1 MTDDASLRPEPPALL
16 AGRRGLVLGVSSE
29 NGVGFRLAHHLQALG
44 AEVAVSLRP
53 ARGQFLSRLSELGF
67 FGVELDALDESSV
80 EHALLRVGERFERLD
95 FIVHG
100 LVHVPEGALTRPVQQ
115 LSARELGDAMEV
127 GVRSLLVAARFAQPL
142 LQRSDAPRIVTLL
155 SGGADFAMP
164 AYHVV
169 GMVKAALGAAVRYLA
184 AELGPAGILCNAVNF
199 SILETD
205 AALRVIGA
213 ERTQQTRQHL
223 SKRSMTQRP
232 LSFIDVAQAVAFL
245 ASPLCSNLTG
255 EALTVDGGFSRSY
268 F

>member
-1 MTDDASLRPEPPALL
+1 VNDAGRLRPELAALL

-29 NGVGFRLAHHLQALG
+29 NSVGFHLARHLQALG
-44 AEVAVSLRP
+44 AEVAASLRP
-53 ARGQFLSRLSELGF
+53 NRGQFLSRLSELGMF
-67 FGVELDALDESSV
+67 CVELDALDESSIERAV
-80 EHALLRVGERFERLD
+80 QGVGERFERLD
-95 FIVHG
+95 FVVHG
-100 LVHVPEGALTRPVQQ
+100 LVHVPEGVLSRPVQQ
-115 LSARELGDAMEV
+115 LSARELADAMEV

-169 GMVKAALGAAVRYLA
+169 GMVKAALGSAVRYLA

-205 AALRVIGA
+205 AARRVIGT

-223 SKRSMTQRP
+223 SKRSMTQRA
-232 LSFIDVAQAVAFL
+232 LSFTDVAQAVAFL